1 MEVSSNGHE
10 EGCQGRQHGQRHHQ
24 RAVVREGRR
33 SIPDP
38 ARGHREGDR
47 RAGGADDFLAK
58 PFELAELEARV
69 GTGNVLFAQ
78 VEAIVRR
85 ALDDFEWN
93 TLRGL
98 IQSELLSL
106 VLTGRSVV
114 KDDDTDLA

>member
-1 MEVSSNGHE
+1 MATKKDAKVVNTANAITSVPSFEKVVE
-10 EGCQGRQHGQRHHQ
+10 AFQTLL
-24 RAVVREGRR
+24 AVIEKE
-33 SIPDP
+33 I
-38 ARGHREGDR
+38 
-47 RAGGADDFLAK
+47 
-58 PFELAELEARV
+58 AELEARV

>member
-1 MEVSSNGHE
+1 MATKKDAKVVNTANAITSVPSFEKIVE
-10 EGCQGRQHGQRHHQ
+10 AFQTLL
-24 RAVVREGRR
+24 AVIEKE
-33 SIPDP
+33 I
-38 ARGHREGDR
+38 
-47 RAGGADDFLAK
+47 
-58 PFELAELEARV
+58 AELEARV
-69 GTGNVLFAQ
+69 GVGNVLFAQ

-98 IQSELLSL
+98 IQSELLTL

>member
-1 MEVSSNGHE
+1 MATKKDAKVVNTANAITSVPSFEKVVE
-10 EGCQGRQHGQRHHQ
+10 AFQTLL
-24 RAVVREGRR
+24 AVIEKE
-33 SIPDP
+33 I
-38 ARGHREGDR
+38 
-47 RAGGADDFLAK
+47 
-58 PFELAELEARV
+58 AELESRV
-69 GTGNVLFAQ
+69 GSGNVLFAQ

-85 ALDDFEWN
+85 ALDDFEWS

>member
-1 MEVSSNGHE
+1 MATKKDAKVVNTANAITSVPSFEKVVE
-10 EGCQGRQHGQRHHQ
+10 AFQTLL
-24 RAVVREGRR
+24 AVIEKE
-33 SIPDP
+33 I
-38 ARGHREGDR
+38 
-47 RAGGADDFLAK
+47 
-58 PFELAELEARV
+58 AELEARV
-69 GTGNVLFAQ
+69 GAGNVLFAQ